1 MMTSLLPCVKGT
13 LMVPLSFLSKDP
25 RHWRVFCARKTAQ
38 NIKRAGGCEYWPFS
52 LLAFSTRV
60 IGMSR

>member
-25 RHWRVFCARKTAQ
+25 RHWRVFYARKTAQ
-38 NIKRAGGCEYWPFS
+38 DVKRAGGRE
-52 LLAFSTRV
+52 
-60 IGMSR
+60 